1 MNPIS
6 IIPAP
11 VAAEISGAGSF
22 FGSCQIAAGGFE
34 DFLQASCANINDAS
48 DSAEG
53 ELTEQFL
60 LLLKRFKNNEVL
72 TEEEKAE
79 LTSLVDERYLL
90 RHKEEEKKP
99 EADTADT
106 VMRGTEEYIRS
117 LAKEMGIENPEEFAK
132 FKEIVSD
139 LLENG
144 LIAFGDESSFT
155 KEILKELWEKTEL
168 PSIPEKAKQEPV
180 EQVEQT
186 EQVELAKL
194 GNEYNPEAMAYINR
208 LALEMGIDREEF
220 SKFYALIFDLMDEE
234 LITLQ
239 DFSSIKPALESIW
252 QSVKNEGDVKREVA
266 IKLAE
271 EKLSIDPKI
280 SSELKLEGE
289 NSKSI
294 KQSVKQETQLETKLA
309 KPQTTSLPQATP
321 AQPEVKA
328 VWEGGALKIE
338 VVDSKTG
345 EKLQSVQTSGNMQ
358 ERMHEYEVIRQV
370 VAKAKFITTP
380 TGEQKLTIQ
389 LRPEHL
395 GQVDLRIVLNRGEMQ
410 IHARVESAV
419 AQQALE
425 SHIGLLREGLE
436 KQGIALERLEV
447 SVEQRDRQDAW
458 SLMEKQEQREQ
469 KRGNRK
475 HRQGRETHLA
485 VSVAN
490 DANADTGR
498 RLGYNTMEYLA

>member
-22 FGSCQIAAGGFE
+22 FGSCQIAASGFE
-34 DFLQASCANINDAS
+34 DFLQASCANINDTS

-208 LALEMGIDREEF
+208 LALEMGVDREEF
-220 SKFYALIFDLMDEE
+220 SKFYALMFDLMDEE

-239 DFSSIKPALESIW
+239 DLKEAVKVLPKAESSPVKLALESIW

-271 EKLSIDPKI
+271 EKLSIEPKI

-475 HRQGRETHLA
+475 HRQGR
-485 VSVAN
+485 
-490 DANADTGR
+490 
-498 RLGYNTMEYLA
+498 